1 MKHLTFLFFLTACL
15 FNSVSAQDL
24 KQSEE
29 YKIGVMV
36 KAVAKAIKNPEDPKS
51 MQIIADYGIDT
62 RYYTMIRGWLVQ
74 ELKAAASLLSVNKD
88 KARGKVF
95 QEKVSFLKKAIRR
108 IDLE

>member
-36 KAVAKAIKNPEDPKS
+36 KAVAKAIKNPEDP
-51 MQIIADYGIDT
+51 
-62 RYYTMIRGWLVQ
+62 
-74 ELKAAASLLSVNKD
+74 N
-88 KARGKVF
+88 
-95 QEKVSFLKKAIRR
+95 
-108 IDLE
+108 